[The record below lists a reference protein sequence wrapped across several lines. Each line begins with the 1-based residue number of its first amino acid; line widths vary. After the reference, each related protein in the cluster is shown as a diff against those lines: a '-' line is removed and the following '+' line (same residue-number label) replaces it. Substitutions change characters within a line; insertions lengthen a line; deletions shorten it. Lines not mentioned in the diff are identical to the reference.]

1 MAYSE
6 RPPIL
11 ATIELVDGAV
21 LAENLPVT
29 PDLSVE
35 KVCDICCHFLSTE
48 EPQMKC
54 FSIFIQEIEFE
65 DGNKDKPGE
74 AVNPLLPAA
83 KAKADERKASELK
96 DMTAQPMSRWVEET
110 AANNIEY
117 VFLPLPSCLL

>member
-1 MAYSE
+1 M
-6 RPPIL
+6 
-11 ATIELVDGAV
+11 
-21 LAENLPVT
+21 
-29 PDLSVE
+29 
-35 KVCDICCHFLSTE
+35 
-48 EPQMKC
+48 
-54 FSIFIQEIEFE
+54 EFE